1 MQINKTQ
8 LRNQVTLFLIFLA
21 RFAYLSVFRVSMKS
35 RSDGDTQAII
45 RVRLIEK
52 EKSLLLWLLFTNPNG
67 PVLSVIHSLPV
78 QQPLTL
84 ILWETDLLHE
94 PTPHPEV
101 VAKHNVASCYR
112 NLTLNSF
119 DLNTVGPTYW
129 AS

>member
-52 EKSLLLWLLFTNPNG
+52 EKSFT
-67 PVLSVIHSLPV
+67 
-78 QQPLTL
+78 TL
-84 ILWETDLLHE
+84 IIIY
-94 PTPHPEV
+94 
-101 VAKHNVASCYR
+101 KSK
-112 NLTLNSF
+112 
-119 DLNTVGPTYW
+119 W
-129 AS
+129 ASTVSYSFIASATTTHFDFVGDRFAS